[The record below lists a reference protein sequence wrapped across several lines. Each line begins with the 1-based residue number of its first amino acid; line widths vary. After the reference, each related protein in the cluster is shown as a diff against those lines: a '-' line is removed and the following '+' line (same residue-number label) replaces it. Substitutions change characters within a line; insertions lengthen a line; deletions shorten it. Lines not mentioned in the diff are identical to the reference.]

1 MHRPEEMAGQKLGG
15 WSCGWQ
21 GQKPRTSEGG
31 KDKMSERPRAPGKIL
46 VASAGALEKS
56 DGFQLL
62 GVFFCF

>member
-1 MHRPEEMAGQKLGG
+1 MAGK
-15 WSCGWQ
+15 
-21 GQKPRTSEGG
+21 GQKPRHLKR

-62 GVFFCF
+62 GVFFAFRE